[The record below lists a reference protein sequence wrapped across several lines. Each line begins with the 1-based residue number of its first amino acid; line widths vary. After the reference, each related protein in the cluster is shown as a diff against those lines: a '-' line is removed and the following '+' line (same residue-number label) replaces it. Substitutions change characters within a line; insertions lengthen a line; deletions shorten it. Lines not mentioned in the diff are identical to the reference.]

1 MKTSEKPR
9 KGTWLLVLAVLVLL
23 FTILTVKT
31 KIQTRIEYKNIKESC
46 TLVDA
51 VVSFAGDVT
60 SGIKL
65 THSKHN
71 YNLSYGS
78 NQNIIVT
85 YTVNNTDYMK
95 TFEHLPVSSGA
106 RYFQNN
112 PLKVYVNNNNRTIV
126 YLESEL
132 IPPSILGIIGN
143 ILLCIILVGGLGFVF
158 LTVRWGYDK
167 IHGEA
172 IKLAKKEEKEKAAA
186 AAQIQAA
193 EDSKPSEPASEEPE
207 NEN

>member
-23 FTILTVKT
+23 FTVLTVKS
-31 KIQTRIEYKNIKESC
+31 KIQTRIEYKNIKEGC

-51 VVSFAGDVT
+51 VVSYAGDVT

-85 YTVNNTDYMK
+85 YTINNTDYLK
-95 TFEHLPVSSGA
+95 TFEHLPVSAGA
-106 RYFQNN
+106 RYVQNN
-112 PLKVYVNNNNRTIV
+112 PLKVYVNNTNRTIA

-132 IPPSILGIIGN
+132 IPPSVWGIIGN

-158 LTVRWGYDK
+158 LTVRWGYEK

-193 EDSKPSEPASEEPE
+193 EESEPAEPAPEETE